1 MQDPVTLVYATD
13 ATYTLPAQATFAT
26 NVANPEFTPDGLINI
41 PPPASVMI
49 QGAGGAVGLTRT
61 INVAAAG
68 SMRLAR

>member
-1 MQDPVTLVYATD
+1 MYATD
-13 ATYTLPAQATFAT
+13 ATYTLPAEATFAA
-26 NVANPEFTPDGLINI
+26 NVTDPVFNPDGVINI

-49 QGAGGAVGLTRT
+49 QGAGGAVALTRT